1 VEQHEQSA
9 VQGEGELSQSSDEG
23 TAQQG
28 GATAS
33 RDDDGWR
40 CSPGSH
46 GRRIG
51 GGNGAPR
58 DSFQWRPAGAGS
70 IPVRVGLD
78 RTWRSTAKVEDKAE
92 QALARGI
99 GARCDGDGRGA
110 GCAIARL
117 ELEEGGEGEG
127 EYGSSEGDK
136 AGDDNCG

>member
-1 VEQHEQSA
+1 MRNRS
-9 VQGEGELSQSSDEG
+9 
-23 TAQQG
+23 
-28 GATAS
+28 GAH
-33 RDDDGWR
+33 
-40 CSPGSH
+40 H

-58 DSFQWRPAGAGS
+58 DSLQWRPAGAGS
-70 IPVRVGLD
+70 IPVRVGLG
-78 RTWRSTAKVEDKAE
+78 RTWGSTAKVEDKAE

-136 AGDDNCG
+136 AGDNNCG

>member
-1 VEQHEQSA
+1 MRNRS
-9 VQGEGELSQSSDEG
+9 
-23 TAQQG
+23 
-28 GATAS
+28 GAH
-33 RDDDGWR
+33 
-40 CSPGSH
+40 H

-127 EYGSSEGDK
+127 EYDSTEGDK